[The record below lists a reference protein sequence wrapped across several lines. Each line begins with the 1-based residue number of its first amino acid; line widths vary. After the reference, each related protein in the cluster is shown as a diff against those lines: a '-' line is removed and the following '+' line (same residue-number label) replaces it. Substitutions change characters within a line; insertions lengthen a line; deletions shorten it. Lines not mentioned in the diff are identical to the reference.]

1 MRKLLLATLLVGIA
15 ILGFVLLRLYA
26 GAAWKNDAV
35 CDIQANPKVIALVKR
50 NVFAADCPCLVF
62 QKGTLYHGQDTFE
75 VMKLNINQS
84 DLSWNSVTNRLVTL
98 GGGNFNP
105 VGSPFTENYDLPPI
119 LRNLADDKE
128 QMIGEFLLDQT
139 SVYVTT
145 NTESSHWH
153 MYLVGSIV
161 PFEQVELIKR

>member
-1 MRKLLLATLLVGIA
+1 
-15 ILGFVLLRLYA
+15 
-26 GAAWKNDAV
+26 
-35 CDIQANPKVIALVKR
+35 
-50 NVFAADCPCLVF
+50 
-62 QKGTLYHGQDTFE
+62 
-75 VMKLNINQS
+75 MKFDINQS
-84 DLSWNSVTNRLVTL
+84 DLSWNAVTNRLVTL
-98 GGGNFNP
+98 GGGIFNP
-105 VGSPFTENYDLPPI
+105 VGSPFTANYDLPPI